1 MTYRPLILWLLCYAT
16 AWTLLTYLLDP
27 TVPYDAVEALNWGT
41 NAEWGSPKNPWLVGA
56 MMQPVVRL
64 PWLSVPLYWYAVH
77 FMAIA
82 IGMLGVWLLALRLG
96 GSRRLAWLALLTLN
110 VSGIINID
118 IIPYNDNYL
127 LVMLWPWLM
136 LCYYQAITRSANW
149 WPAVAV
155 VAGLAMMAKYSTA
168 VLVGGMLLSTLWVAP
183 LRRCYRQPPF
193 YLALAIGLALVLP
206 NALWLWQ
213 HDWVAFRWV
222 DSQIKR
228 QLNPGILLTLLLVFY
243 PVSLL
248 WLMLRRAGAVL
259 SWPDEMA
266 MRALLW
272 IYLLPLCAI
281 IVWFSFNVGGR
292 LTEWLQPWLILAPP
306 LLVGCVRQPPSGS
319 LRAAMLGLGCA
330 ALVVYLGYAAVML
343 ANVRNAGQKMVGIKA
358 FSLEVEQ
365 RWRQRYHSELRYVG
379 GDYLSQWLTVYA
391 DSRPQIVT
399 RWTLATRPNI
409 YNADLSATQIARHG
423 VALMGRLGERCAQS
437 RFNGALDSWP
447 QLRIDWQQEL
457 PFQADPHAE
466 RQTLC
471 VAFVRPQPR

>member
-56 MMQPVVRL
+56 MMQPVVWL

-127 LVMLWPWLM
+127 LVM
-136 LCYYQAITRSANW
+136 
-149 WPAVAV
+149 
-155 VAGLAMMAKYSTA
+155 
-168 VLVGGMLLSTLWVAP
+168 LWVAP